1 MIQSESPDNSGFFE
15 TPDTQVSQPEITF
28 SHPEKVFRLTKVNQ
42 HRKWVVRKSLN
53 IPFQTHP
60 AWQACLRQEF
70 ETGYRLNHP
79 NLIQYYHLEE
89 QSQSLCLI
97 REWVDGQTLAEW
109 SMQPHTKK
117 ERIEVLRQLLEV
129 THYLHQHLLYHRDL
143 SPYNVLI
150 THRSRQVKV
159 LDFGFA
165 AMEND
170 TPLADGTLEWS
181 APEQLKGACPAPSG
195 DLYSIGR
202 IAQLLFPDTQVPASV
217 RKLINA
223 CLMTN
228 PELRPATALQALQL
242 LNISKRPRSLIWGL
256 WLIVLLLAGL
266 GIGRWLTLPE
276 QPSTR
281 DTGIVK
287 SDRQPI
293 QQNPKIQESLADEP
307 ISAKQSS
314 TSGEILVSVD
324 TSQFSLKLN
333 PSLEQKAIK
342 MVRALEAC
350 YSLCRDTLSS
360 HNNNIGRY
368 KSNCLACLKSCSS
381 VANSYLME
389 QKENREI
396 TIGQHILFSRRYR
409 ELVQPVEDSIRKS
422 IFTSKPGKLP
432 LPE

>member
-1 MIQSESPDNSGFFE
+1 MSQSESPDNSGFYE
-15 TPDTQVSQPEITF
+15 APEAQVSYPEITF

-89 QSQSLCLI
+89 QGQSLCLI

-143 SPYNVLI
+143 SPFNVLI

-170 TPLADGTLEWS
+170 TPLAAGTQEWS
-181 APEQLKGACPAPSG
+181 APEQLKGAIPAPSG

-202 IAQLLFPDTQVPASV
+202 IAQLLFPDAQGLAAL
-217 RKLINA
+217 RKLIKA
-223 CLMTN
+223 CLEIN
-228 PELRPATALQALQL
+228 PELRPATALQAIQL
-242 LNISKRPRSLIWGL
+242 LEISKRPRSLIWGL
-256 WLIVLLLAGL
+256 WIVVFLLAGL
-266 GIGRWLTLPE
+266 GMGRWLTLPE
-276 QPSTR
+276 QTLRKGTR
-281 DTGIVK
+281 VIE
-287 SDRQPI
+287 SDRQP
-293 QQNPKIQESLADEP
+293 NPKNPELKAELPDEP
-307 ISAKQSS
+307 ISAKQSPKP
-314 TSGEILVSVD
+314 SGEILVPVD

-333 PSLEQKAIK
+333 PDLEQQAFE
-342 MVRALEAC
+342 MMQALEAC
-350 YSLCRDTLSS
+350 YSRCRDTILTTNQN
-360 HNNNIGRY
+360 HY
-368 KSNCLACLKSCSS
+368 KTECRACLRGCIS
-381 VANSYLME
+381 VSETILRE
-389 QKENREI
+389 QKERGKVS
-396 TIGQHILFSRRYR
+396 IGQHILFSRRYR
-409 ELVQPVEDSIRKS
+409 ELVQPVEDSLRKS
-422 IFTSKPGKLP
+422 IFSSGPGKTP
-432 LPE
+432 PPQK